1 MGKEVGGFL
10 AKKFCQ
16 LGEGILGPSQET
28 MAATEQNFLDLVRPN
43 VEKAGVQ
50 SGGTHQIIIQ
60 KNNPLLDTILTDT
73 INIMVGEGGELK
85 VGQIVRAGIDQWTET
100 MKIFGPLTGRK
111 RLAVINK
118 QIEVLT
124 KLQS

>member
-16 LGEGILGPSQET
+16 LGESILGPNQET
-28 MAATEQNFLDLVRPN
+28 MAATEQIFLDLVRRN

-60 KNNPLLDTILTDT
+60 KNNPLIDTISTDT
-73 INIMVGEGGELK
+73 INILVGEGGELK

-100 MKIFGPLTGRK
+100 IRIFGPLTGKK
-111 RLAVINK
+111 RLAVISK

-124 KLQS
+124 KFQ